1 MRLKGQTQSPI
12 VGRRRLAALA
22 CCSVAVV
29 GLLAGC
35 GSPSESSDTANGAA
49 LPASSGLAAAKKIY
63 DAALHG
69 AVLGP
74 GAGSITAENT
84 GPAKA
89 SDIKPVALKPSGK
102 NKFAILIPCAA
113 QDPAC
118 NGQAKASAVALK
130 GLGWSVRIM
139 PSKDYAPASFQAVW
153 DNAVNLIP
161 DAIVGYGT
169 SGSVIGPQLARA
181 KKAGIYT
188 VFVNGTE
195 LSGKG
200 YDAYV
205 PAGWTLSQTTVAAG
219 MITDQNGKANIKWLD
234 APLFP
239 DLGVKA
245 GIEFVKKNCPDCTL
259 TTTKFDAVQCIDPVK
274 MGQLMSSSIQSQPG
288 LRYLP
293 VPGASCNNDAASQAA
308 RTSSSPDA
316 QMVGPNLNYQNQTWL
331 EKGQIPWMVGA
342 PEAWIGLQAV
352 DAVLRGAQGMPGLD
366 PVDYKIGVYLAT
378 KATAPANPEFTNGP
392 INAWTIKQFD
402 YVTPYAEAWGIDLS
416 PLTSG

>member
-1 MRLKGQTQSPI
+1 M
-12 VGRRRLAALA
+12 V
-22 CCSVAVV
+22 
-29 GLLAGC
+29 
-35 GSPSESSDTANGAA
+35 
-49 LPASSGLAAAKKIY
+49 
-63 DAALHG
+63 
-69 AVLGP
+69 GP
-74 GAGSITAENT
+74 GAGPITAENT

-89 SDIKPVALKPSGK
+89 SDIAPVELKPSGK
-102 NKFAILIPCAA
+102 GKSVVLVPCAA

-118 NGQAKASAVALK
+118 NGQAKASAVAFK
-130 GLGWSVRIM
+130 ALGWSVRII

-153 DNAVNLIP
+153 DNAVNLKP

-200 YDAYV
+200 FDGYV
-205 PAGWTLSQTTVAAG
+205 PAGWTLSQTTVAAA
-219 MITDQNGKANIKWLD
+219 MIADQNGKANIKWLD

-239 DLGVKA
+239 DLGVKT
-245 GIEFVKKNCPDCTL
+245 GIEFVKANCPDCKL
-259 TTTKFDAVQCIDPVK
+259 TTAKFDAVQCIDPVK

-293 VPGASCNNDAASQAA
+293 VPGASCNDDAASQAA
-308 RTSSSPDA
+308 RSSSSPDA
-316 QMVGPNLNYQNQTWL
+316 QMVGPNLNYQNQAWL

-352 DAVLRGAQGMPGLD
+352 DAVLRGAESLPAVD
-366 PVDYKIGVYLAT
+366 PVDYKIGAYLAT
-378 KATAPANPEFTNGP
+378 KETAPDNPKLSNGP
-392 INAWTIKQFD
+392 INAWTVKQFD
-402 YVTPYAEAWGIDLS
+402 YVTPYAKAWGIDLDALKT
-416 PLTSG
+416 P